1 MLEII
6 ITSSVL
12 ILAILLIRK
21 ICWGKISRRLQYGLW
36 ILVVARLLVPM
47 DIFTS
52 SLSVMNLVEPAGE
65 AITSHWQ
72 TKQDEGESTT
82 TDLDKDYGDLQ
93 LGAGVITIEKSDIS
107 IETGVQNDMDM
118 LPNEEALVAPGIASA
133 PDWKEMFLEVWKYI
147 YIVGVLITGSCLLL
161 CNLKFH
167 KQLTAN
173 RQFLGTEGRLKVYQA
188 SGISSPC
195 LWGIFRPAIYLTE
208 QSLEPEERKNHILQH
223 ELTHYRHLDHIWAL
237 VRSLCLVL
245 YWFHPLVWAAAK
257 LSMEDSELA
266 CDEGTFLRLGEE
278 QRTAY
283 GRTLIEM
290 MTEKTKSNR
299 LWYCTT
305 DMINSKSEIKKR
317 ITAIAFYKKQIIW
330 ITVPVIVAAIF
341 LSACTAG
348 RKEDTEA
355 NMMDF
360 FEYMVDLEHP
370 NYAFSIKNLEY
381 GMTQQEVLE
390 AEGLTE
396 EHLNPENG
404 FIITEATY
412 ENVPFGTKGETI
424 DTLKM
429 KKRYTFYDETGLSG
443 AVYSWT
449 MDAEY
454 EETMR
459 ELLYEQAVEY
469 MPQELNAYVGS
480 LTSLE
485 SIKTMEVVGWED
497 IKENSFDLTGKDISR
512 HTRCVLEMYP
522 SKDGGF
528 AIELVCQLDGRDYWT
543 KEKEYTN
550 IFEYMFDVEDG
561 AYSDYRYTPQ
571 GLTYGMSKEEVIES
585 EGLTDYTENHSGNI
599 TRKITATDVTEDIKE
614 LNIYKYY
621 EFTRGYGLSKVEYYF
636 EVTEED
642 KDAFI
647 DLLKEQSKEY
657 MPTGIGDDL
666 KEVIWGETLSFKVAK
681 DFTSDW
687 YNRETNKSVASFNGV
702 YEPEGNSEYYTIMFK
717 VANGDSYWNV
727 YNLFHDNFF
736 SYAINLENE
745 EYTYDFRRSDV
756 MVRYQYGDDKQQF
769 QSSFDYGPYAI
780 LEENTDSLTVGAVFR
795 DMPTEITE
803 YAYERK
809 FVFDEEFKLTGVEY
823 TLSVKEE
830 EFDTLCNL
838 LYYQAGEYMPMATE
852 GAVKDIQDGKDVSWR
867 ADDVSGKTTS
877 RVELT
882 FNDTGDGRKEVTLGI
897 YIEEAGQRVYSNFFA
912 YAIKLTNKD
921 WIYEPAQL
929 RFGMSKEEVLD
940 AEGLDES
947 AILATDNEVIFA
959 KETIYNV
966 SDTIEEMCMML
977 YEQALSYMPNAGEKS
992 LERIRDGMDL
1002 RWNGHEDGS
1011 LKSVVEFSA
1020 DEFYESDHSKRII
1033 SISIYKEKTQ

>member
-1 MLEII
+1 MWERI
-6 ITSSVL
+6 ITSTIL
-12 ILAILLIRK
+12 ILALILIRK
-21 ICWGKISRRLQYGLW
+21 LCWGKISRRLQYGLW
-36 ILVVARLLVPM
+36 ILVAVRLLVPTSL
-47 DIFTS
+47 FTS
-52 SLSVMNLVEPAGE
+52 PLSVMNVVESVE
-65 AITSHWQ
+65 ENVENHWLA
-72 TKQDEGESTT
+72 KQDKVDFVASNLEKG
-82 TDLDKDYGDLQ
+82 YAHLQ
-93 LGAGVITIEKSDIS
+93 PGADVVTIEKSEGWNENDFS
-107 IETGVQNDMDM
+107 NGHDVQNGAD
-118 LPNEEALVAPGIASA
+118 ALQKGQDLGTTGITASL
-133 PDWKEMFLEVWKYI
+133 DWKEIFLEVWNYI
-147 YIVGVLITGSCLLL
+147 YIVGVLTTGSCLLL

-188 SGISSPC
+188 AGISSPC

-208 QSLEPEERKNHILQH
+208 QSLELEERKNHILQH

-237 VRSLCLVL
+237 VRSLCLAL

-290 MTEKTKSNR
+290 VTEQQKKNR

-317 ITAIAFYKKQIIW
+317 ITAIASYKKQIIW

-348 RKEDTEA
+348 KKEEEA
-355 NMMDF
+355 GILDF
-360 FEYMVDLEHP
+360 FEYMVDLEHS

-404 FIITEATY
+404 FIIEEVTY
-412 ENVPFGTKGETI
+412 ENVPFGIKGETI
-424 DTLKM
+424 DTLSM

-449 MDAEY
+449 MDAGY
-454 EETMR
+454 EEAMR
-459 ELLYEQAVEY
+459 ELLYEQALKY

-485 SIKTMEVVGWED
+485 SVKTMPVVGWED
-497 IKENSFDLTGKDISR
+497 IKENSFDLTGKDILR
-512 HTRCVLEMYP
+512 HTRCVLQMYP

-528 AIELVCQLDGRDYWT
+528 AIELVCVLDGRDYWT
-543 KEKEYTN
+543 REKEYTN

-561 AYSDYRYTPQ
+561 AYSDHMYTPQ

-585 EGLTDYTENHSGNI
+585 EGLTDYTENYSGNI
-599 TRKITATDVTEDIKE
+599 TKKITVTDVTEDIKE

-736 SYAINLENE
+736 SYAIKLDNE

-756 MVRYQYGDDKQQF
+756 LVRYQYGDDKQQIL
-769 QSSFDYGPYAI
+769 QNMSPYVI
-780 LEENTDSLTVGAVFR
+780 LEENTDSLTEGVVFR
-795 DMPTEITE
+795 DMPTDITE
-803 YAYERK
+803 YAYARK
-809 FVFDEEFKLTGVEY
+809 FVFDEESKLTGVEY

-838 LYYQAGEYMPMATE
+838 LYYQAGEYMPVATE
-852 GAVKDIQDGKDVSWR
+852 GAVKDIQDGKDVSWS

-877 RVELT
+877 RVELIFT
-882 FNDTGDGRKEVTLGI
+882 DTGDGRKEVTLAI
-897 YIEEAGQRVYSNFFA
+897 YIEE
-912 YAIKLTNKD
+912 
-921 WIYEPAQL
+921 
-929 RFGMSKEEVLD
+929 
-940 AEGLDES
+940 
-947 AILATDNEVIFA
+947 
-959 KETIYNV
+959 
-966 SDTIEEMCMML
+966 
-977 YEQALSYMPNAGEKS
+977 
-992 LERIRDGMDL
+992 
-1002 RWNGHEDGS
+1002 
-1011 LKSVVEFSA
+1011 
-1020 DEFYESDHSKRII
+1020 
-1033 SISIYKEKTQ
+1033 

>member
-1 MLEII
+1 MFEMV

-12 ILAILLIRK
+12 ILALMLVRK
-21 ICWGKISRRLQYGLW
+21 ICWGKISRRLQYSIW
-36 ILVVARLLVPM
+36 ILVAVKLLVPTSV
-47 DIFTS
+47 FTS
-52 SLSVMNLVEPAGE
+52 PLSVMNVVESAGKAVE
-65 AITSHWQ
+65 SHWQ
-72 TKQDEGESTT
+72 AKQDEVDFTE
-82 TDLDKDYGDLQ
+82 TDLETDHAYLQ
-93 LGAGVITIEKSDIS
+93 PGAGVITIEKSDIS
-107 IETGVQNDMDM
+107 IETGVQNGTDT
-118 LPNEEALVAPGIASA
+118 LPNEEALVATGIASA
-133 PDWKEMFLEVWKYI
+133 PDWKEMFLEAWKYI
-147 YIVGVLITGSCLLL
+147 YIIGVLITGSCLLL

-173 RQFLGTEGRLKVYQA
+173 RQLLGTEGRLKVYQA

-195 LWGIFRPAIYLTE
+195 LWGIWRPGIYLTE

-237 VRSLCLVL
+237 VRSLCLAL

-290 MTEKTKSNR
+290 MTEQKKSSR
-299 LWYCTT
+299 LWYCTA
-305 DMINSKSEIKKR
+305 DMINNKSEIKKR

-330 ITVPVIVAAIF
+330 ITVPVIVVAIF

-429 KKRYTFYDETGLSG
+429 KKRYTFYDETGLGG

-449 MDAEY
+449 MDAVY
-454 EETMR
+454 EEAMR
-459 ELLYEQAVEY
+459 ELLYEQALEY
-469 MPQELNAYVGS
+469 MPQELNAYVGI

-485 SIKTMEVVGWED
+485 SIKTMPVVGWED
-497 IKENSFDLTGKDISR
+497 IKENSFDLTGKEILR
-512 HTRCVLEMYP
+512 HTRCVLQMYP

-528 AIELVCQLDGRDYWT
+528 AIELVCELDGRDYWT
-543 KEKEYTN
+543 REKEDTN

-561 AYSDYRYTPQ
+561 AYSDYMYTPQ
-571 GLTYGMSKEEVIES
+571 GLTYGMSQEEVIEVKK
-585 EGLTDYTENHSGNI
+585 LTDYKVDNFGDILVEKTI
-599 TRKITATDVTEDIKE
+599 ADVTEEIEE
-614 LNIYKYY
+614 LTISTYY
-621 EFTRGYGLSKVEYYF
+621 RFARGYGLCKVNYDF
-636 EVTEED
+636 RVA
-642 KDAFI
+642 KDDMEA
-647 DLLKEQSKEY
+647 LLDIVKAQSEKY
-657 MPTGIGDDL
+657 MPTKIEDDL
-666 KEVIWGETLSFKVAK
+666 DSVVWGQKICFEMAKNFKSEGEV
-681 DFTSDW
+681 
-687 YNRETNKSVASFNGV
+687 REGYKSYASFLGESGV
-702 YEPEGNSEYYTIMFK
+702 VDGTDDRMIAFEVRIG
-717 VANGDSYWNV
+717 GDYWRV

-736 SYAINLENE
+736 SYAINLDHK
-745 EYTYDFRRSDV
+745 EYTYDFGQERLFAL
-756 MVRYQYGDDKQQF
+756 YQYGDDKQHILQNHN
-769 QSSFDYGPYAI
+769 YGPYAI

-795 DMPTEITE
+795 DMPTDITE
-803 YAYERK
+803 YAYARK
-809 FVFDEEFKLTGVEY
+809 FVFDEESKLTGVEY

-852 GAVKDIQDGKDVSWR
+852 GVVKDIQDGKDVSWS
-867 ADDVSGKTTS
+867 ADDANGKTTS
-877 RVELT
+877 CVELIFT
-882 FNDTGDGRKEVTLGI
+882 DTGDGRKEVTLAI
-897 YIEEAGQRVYSNFFA
+897 YIEE
-912 YAIKLTNKD
+912 
-921 WIYEPAQL
+921 
-929 RFGMSKEEVLD
+929 
-940 AEGLDES
+940 
-947 AILATDNEVIFA
+947 
-959 KETIYNV
+959 
-966 SDTIEEMCMML
+966 
-977 YEQALSYMPNAGEKS
+977 
-992 LERIRDGMDL
+992 
-1002 RWNGHEDGS
+1002 
-1011 LKSVVEFSA
+1011 
-1020 DEFYESDHSKRII
+1020 
-1033 SISIYKEKTQ
+1033 